1 MSSRSAA
8 DRGIEPEPYLANP
21 SRQSRLSREQR
32 EALYELPR
40 TSYQFSDDPVTEEQL
55 REIYRL
61 TALGPTAYN
70 NQPLRI
76 TWVRSKSAKERL
88 LGYLHESNRDAAA
101 SAPVNAVLGYDKNWQ
116 KRFAEFAPH
125 AVAAQEFFE
134 AEEERIPLGRL
145 NAQVQAGYFITVVRA
160 LGLDAGPITG
170 VDFEALA
177 ADPVLLGGA
186 DQQPFLVVN
195 LGYGL
200 GPIGHAGCA
209 LTLRMSRAL
218 FNFRA
223 SRPATRFSC
232 AYGSPETRRH
242 ISRAGELLAFSLHL
256 VFYFIGR

>member
-1 MSSRSAA
+1 
-8 DRGIEPEPYLANP
+8 
-21 SRQSRLSREQR
+21 
-32 EALYELPR
+32 
-40 TSYQFSDDPVTEEQL
+40 
-55 REIYRL
+55 
-61 TALGPTAYN
+61 
-70 NQPLRI
+70 
-76 TWVRSKSAKERL
+76 
-88 LGYLHESNRDAAA
+88 
-101 SAPVNAVLGYDKNWQ
+101 VNAVLGYDKNWQ

-200 GPIGHAGCA
+200 GPYRARG
-209 LTLRMSRAL
+209 LR
-218 FNFRA
+218 FDFEDV
-223 SRPATRFSC
+223 TR
-232 AYGSPETRRH
+232 T
-242 ISRAGELLAFSLHL
+242 
-256 VFYFIGR
+256 V

>member
-1 MSSRSAA
+1 MPHTCRKGKNVSSRSAA

-200 GPIGHAGCA
+200 GPYRARG
-209 LTLRMSRAL
+209 LR
-218 FNFRA
+218 FDFEDV
-223 SRPATRFSC
+223 TR
-232 AYGSPETRRH
+232 T
-242 ISRAGELLAFSLHL
+242 
-256 VFYFIGR
+256 V